1 MPNNNFSSSQDTGV
15 TGAAKFVTSTVGNT
29 VGGVSRTLLEELAA
43 PSQVQPEAQES
54 LLEMRWEV
62 SGRALK
68 MRRTELQRELKMLGN
83 GGNQQWIAL

>member
-1 MPNNNFSSSQDTGV
+1 MPNNNFSSSQDAGV
-15 TGAAKFVTSTVGNT
+15 TGAAKFVTS
-29 VGGVSRTLLEELAA
+29 TLLEELAA